1 MATGTR
7 ASVSR
12 MCWRV
17 ARVANR
23 TDAKVLM
30 VGPDLSLRGGI
41 VSVVDGYLEAGLP
54 EKCASFAFHG
64 TGVGTNLL
72 TKSLAFAKSLAE
84 YKRIVGDYD
93 IVHLHISARGSYK
106 RKAMMA
112 RIAKKAGKKV
122 VLHEHSGEFAR
133 DFEAGDDA
141 YRADVRRTFN
151 GADRVIVLSQEWHD
165 YFAKNVIED
174 AAKLVVLHNGVKI
187 PPTACNPCSHQDVL
201 FLGRLDANKSPDVLL
216 RASRT
221 VLAAIPAMRLVFGGD
236 GVLDG
241 YKALAEELGIAERCE
256 FLGWVCGDDKERL
269 FERAGIYCLPSKNE
283 AMPISVMEAMAHG
296 LPVVATRVGGVP
308 QLIDDGVNGLLM
320 DVDDE
325 QALSKLLMELASSP
339 ERRVELGAAA
349 RQKMI
354 QGFSVEASIE
364 QLLGI
369 YEELFKGERA

>member
-1 MATGTR
+1 
-7 ASVSR
+7 

-41 VSVVDGYLEAGLP
+41 VSVVNGYLEAGLP
-54 EKCASFAFHG
+54 AECSAFAFHG
-64 TGVGTNLL
+64 TGVGKNLL
-72 TKSLAFAKSLAE
+72 TKSLAFAKSLAA

-122 VLHEHSGEFAR
+122 ILHEHSGEFAR

-141 YRADVRRTFN
+141 YREDVRRTFN
-151 GADRVIVLSQEWHD
+151 GVDRVIVLSQEWYD
-165 YFAKNVIED
+165 YFAKNVMD
-174 AAKLVVLHNGVKI
+174 DVSKLVVLHNGVKI
-187 PPTACNPCSHQDVL
+187 PDTPCDPAAHQDVL
-201 FLGRLDANKSPDVLL
+201 YLGRLDENKNPDLLL
-216 RASRT
+216 RAGKP
-221 VLAAIPAMRLVFGGD
+221 VLEAVPDMRIIFAGNGD
-236 GVLDG
+236 VERYNGV
-241 YKALAEELGIAERCE
+241 ASELGIADRCE
-256 FLGWVCGDDKERL
+256 FLGWIAGADKERL
-269 FERAGIYCLPSKNE
+269 FQEAGMLCLTSKHE
-283 AMPISVMEAMAHG
+283 AMPMGVMEAMAHG
-296 LPVVATRVGGVP
+296 LPAVATRVGGVP
-308 QLIDDGVNGLLM
+308 QLIDDGINGLLM

-339 ERRVELGAAA
+339 ERRSELGAAA
-349 RQKMI
+349 RQKMV

-364 QLLGI
+364 RLLGI

>member
-1 MATGTR
+1 MT
-7 ASVSR
+7 
-12 MCWRV
+12 
-17 ARVANR
+17 NR

-54 EKCASFAFHG
+54 EKCAGFAFHG

-187 PPTACNPCSHQDVL
+187 PDMSCNPAAHQDVL
-201 FLGRLDANKSPDVLL
+201 YLGRLDENKSPDLLLCASKPVLEAAPDM
-216 RASRT
+216 RIIFAGNGDVERYRGVASR
-221 VLAAIPAMRLVFGGD
+221 
-236 GVLDG
+236 
-241 YKALAEELGIAERCE
+241 LGIADRCD
-256 FLGWVCGDDKERL
+256 FLGWICGADKERL
-269 FERAGIYCLPSKNE
+269 FQEAGMLCLTSKHE
-283 AMPISVMEAMAHG
+283 AMPMGVMEAMAHG

-320 DVDDE
+320 DVGDE
-325 QALSKLLMELASSP
+325 QALSALLMELAASP
-339 ERRVELGAAA
+339 ERRSELGAAA
-349 RQKMI
+349 RQKMV

-364 QLLGI
+364 RLLGI
-369 YEELFKGERA
+369 YEELFEGERA

>member
-1 MATGTR
+1 
-7 ASVSR
+7 

-41 VSVVDGYLEAGLP
+41 VSVVNGYLEAGLP
-54 EKCASFAFHG
+54 AECSAFAFHG
-64 TGVGTNLL
+64 TGVGKNLL
-72 TKSLAFAKSLAE
+72 TKSLAFAKSLAA

-122 VLHEHSGEFAR
+122 ILHEHSGEFAR

-141 YRADVRRTFN
+141 YREDVRRTFN
-151 GADRVIVLSQEWHD
+151 GVDRVIVLSQEWYD

-187 PPTACNPCSHQDVL
+187 PPTACNSCSHQDVL

-216 RASRT
+216 RASKT
-221 VLAAIPAMRLVFGGD
+221 ILSEVPDMHLVFGGD
-236 GVLDG
+236 GVLER
-241 YKALAEELGIAERCE
+241 YETIAQELGIADRCE
-256 FLGWVCGDDKERL
+256 FLGWVTGDDKERL
-269 FERAGIYCLPSKNE
+269 FECAGIYCLPSKNE

-339 ERRVELGAAA
+339 ERRSELGAAA
-349 RQKMI
+349 RQKMV

-364 QLLGI
+364 RLLGI
-369 YEELFKGERA
+369 YEGLFEGERA